1 MLSYVTCLHT
11 SGCMCRVGPVPW
23 PQNSLTMRRSRLAA
37 TFWSHSTSIRLSE
50 KMEYL
55 YNYCIGI
62 LCHLDS
68 KSDVGK
74 PSVTFTADSPK

>member
-1 MLSYVTCLHT
+1 MAAKLADNAEVSLGGHFLVT
-11 SGCMCRVGPVPW
+11 
-23 PQNSLTMRRSRLAA
+23 
-37 TFWSHSTSIRLSE
+37 HSTSIRLSE